1 MTVLIGINA
10 PLTVHSFMP
19 DSVESIHVYIFF
31 FHLIL
36 KQAYGVGA
44 VFFFVYWFN
53 LHCAA
58 EKTCSERCSILPKAT
73 ELGFPP
79 WSNSMTQF

>member
-1 MTVLIGINA
+1 
-10 PLTVHSFMP
+10 MP
-19 DSVESIHVYIFF
+19 DTVESIHVYIFF

-44 VFFFVYWFN
+44 VFFCLFVYLFN

-58 EKTCSERCSILPKAT
+58 EKTRSERCSILPKAT

-79 WSNSMTQF
+79 WSNFMTQF